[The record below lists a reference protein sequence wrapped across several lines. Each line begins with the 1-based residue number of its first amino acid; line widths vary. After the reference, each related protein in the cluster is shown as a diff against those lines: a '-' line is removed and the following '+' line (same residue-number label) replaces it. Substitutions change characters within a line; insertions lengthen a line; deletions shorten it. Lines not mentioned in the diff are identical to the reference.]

1 MGLTSLYLFT
11 MLGGL
16 AAGTY
21 VFETCFT
28 RQRDKEGR
36 PWLVPLVVVIL
47 FALGLIAAVTH
58 ISSIPRA
65 FESVF
70 AGMVNFGAGM
80 TQEVIVS
87 VCFLVLAIVD
97 LIVTFV
103 RKDSPFAL
111 RVVTAVVGVGCIFM
125 MGMAYIDV
133 YGVPAWTNAPATI
146 LAFLA
151 GDLAM
156 GLALYAVLDKA
167 SYVDNKGLR
176 VTSYIVNA
184 VLAVAL
190 ILEAV
195 VFAGFGEDV
204 VAQVVGLVIAPVV
217 SIVVVAVAPKLK
229 GSTAAIIVCAASIIG
244 VAIARFAFYAICTV
258 L

>member
-1 MGLTSLYLFT
+1 MGLISLYLFT

-21 VFETCFT
+21 VFETCFC
-28 RQRDKEGR
+28 RKRKEGR
-36 PWLVPLVVVIL
+36 PWLIPLVVVAL
-47 FALGLIAAVTH
+47 FAVGLIAAATH

-70 AGMVNFGAGM
+70 AGTVNFGAGM
-80 TQEVIVS
+80 TQEVVVS
-87 VCFLVLAIVD
+87 GCFLVLALID
-97 LIVTFV
+97 LIITFV

-111 RVVTAVVGVGCIFM
+111 RVVTAVLAVATMFM
-125 MGMAYIDV
+125 MGMAYVDV
-133 YGVPAWTNAPATI
+133 LGVPAWNNAPATI

-156 GLALYAVLDKA
+156 GLGLYAVLDGA
-167 SYVDNKGLR
+167 SFSENKGLR
-176 VTSYIVNA
+176 ITALVVNA

-190 ILEAV
+190 ILEIVA
-195 VFAGFGEDV
+195 FAGCGEDV
-204 VAQVVGLVIAPVV
+204 IGQVVGLIVAPVV
-217 SIVVVAVAPKLK
+217 SLIAVAMAPKMK
-229 GSTAAIIVCAASIIG
+229 GGTAAIVVCAASIVGI
-244 VAIARFAFYAICTV
+244 AIARYAFYAICTV